1 MKIAGLDV
9 GSKTIGF
16 AVSDLFGWTAQSI
29 TTVQWNEKHIYSADQ
44 SLKELFK
51 EHQIE
56 KVVIGYPKNMDGTI
70 GDRGIKSEVY
80 AKHIEKRMKLP
91 TVLWDERLS
100 TMAAERTLLEADMSR
115 KKRGKI
121 IDQVAASI
129 ILQSYLDAQTK
140 GAT

>member
-29 TTVQWNEKHIYSADQ
+29 TTVQWNEKDIYSADQ
-44 SLKELFK
+44 SLRELFK

-56 KVVIGYPKNMDGTI
+56 KVVVGYPKNMDGTI

>member
-16 AVSDLFGWTAQSI
+16 AVSDPFGWTAQSI
-29 TTVQWNEKHIYSADQ
+29 TTVQWNEKDIYSADQ
-44 SLKELFK
+44 SLRELFK
-51 EHQIE
+51 EHHIE

-70 GDRGIKSEVY
+70 GDRGIKSEQY

-140 GAT
+140 GVT